1 MAYNTKAIKT
11 DVNAKPT
18 PQYYNP
24 VTDEYEVLQGT
35 DGAARQVLYGPD
47 GNPISTTEGKLAV
60 RAAELETKIEAV
72 RVLLNTLAGED
83 FATQTTLAQI
93 LAKMIAAPATEAKQ
107 DVIAGHVDGV
117 ETLLTA
123 LTGKDFA
130 TQTTLAQILAKMI
143 ASPATEAKQDMIAG
157 HVDDVETLLTAL
169 KGKDFATEA
178 KLEAVRVLLNSL
190 AGEDFATSAKQAEML
205 AALGKQSTAE
215 KQDTLVALVGAIDA
229 AAVSDPAAAGAV
241 IALLKGVLSRLQ
253 AVEGKIDGI
262 TTEDGNVKSQLTGS
276 LVQVVQLNKDDTLV
290 VGAGN
295 TKTITIYAPQG
306 RISRLKSIRIKVSGV
321 PEATTGAHNIIINH
335 GSLATLWATND
346 YDKDIILAYNYWYT
360 KKACYPSQE
369 VSQIAVLQNIVFSD
383 TVPLSIAY
391 INSTDRDQTLK
402 REILLVCEE
411 TAVIPE

>member
-11 DVNAKPT
+11 DLNAKPI

-24 VTDEYEVLQGT
+24 VTDEYEVLQGVG
-35 DGAARQVLYGPD
+35 GAARQVLYGPD
-47 GNPISTTEGKLAV
+47 GQPIATTEGKLAV
-60 RAAELETKIEAV
+60 RATELEEKIEAV
-72 RVLLNTLAGED
+72 RVLLNALAGED

-93 LAKMIAAPATEAKQ
+93 LGKMIAAPATEAKQ

-123 LTGKDFA
+123 LK
-130 TQTTLAQILAKMI
+130 
-143 ASPATEAKQDMIAG
+143 E
-157 HVDDVETLLTAL
+157 
-169 KGKDFATEA
+169 KDFATET

-190 AGEDFATSAKQAEML
+190 AGEDFATSAKQAEIL
-205 AALGKQSTAE
+205 AALGKQSTAA
-215 KQDTLVALVGAIDA
+215 KQDALAGLVGALDS

-241 IALLKGVLSRLQ
+241 IALLKGLLSRLQ
-253 AVEGKIDGI
+253 TLENKIDSF
-262 TTEDGNVKSQLTGS
+262 TTGEETVNTELKGS
-276 LVQVVQLNKDDTLV
+276 LVQVVQLNKEDTLV

-335 GSLATLWATND
+335 GALAALWATND
-346 YDKDIILAYNYWYT
+346 YDKDMILAYNYWYT

-369 VSQIAVLQNIVFSD
+369 VSQIAALQNIVFSD
-383 TVPLSIAY
+383 TVPLNIAY